1 MAITLTA
8 AKLVTRDAVVDRPLI
23 TVDDDGRIASIT
35 THDKAHTAAITHD
48 FGDSTLSAGLLDI
61 HIHGGAGHDVM
72 EGTPEAL
79 NTLSRFLAKH
89 GVSDYLATTV
99 TASLDATFRA
109 LEGMAAHIESQPAD
123 DAAKVLGIHI
133 EGPFVSHAKKGMHP
147 AQYIVE
153 PSPELLN
160 KFWEASRGAIRL
172 MTIAPE
178 LPGALETITRAK
190 ELGIRISI
198 GHSNATAAEADRGI
212 KAGATTATHTFNAMR
227 AYDHR
232 EPGILGVVLDR
243 NDLYAELICDGIH
256 TTPEAVR
263 LWFKAKGPQRGI
275 LITDAIEATG
285 MPDGEYKL
293 GGTPVFVKNNTC
305 TTAEG
310 VLAGSVLL
318 LERAIAN
325 VRAFTGIELHTAV
338 RLASA
343 NPAAMLGLPD
353 TLAAGQPASF
363 NVFNINGERTQSIL
377 RGKLLN

>member
-1 MAITLTA
+1 MASTFTA

-23 TVDDDGRIASIT
+23 TVDDDGRIASIAT
-35 THDKAHTAAITHD
+35 RDSAHTSAITHD
-48 FGDSTLSAGLLDI
+48 FGDNTLTAGLLDI

-79 NTLSRFLAKH
+79 NTLSRFLAQH
-89 GVSDYLATTV
+89 GVSNYLATTV
-99 TASLDATFRA
+99 TAPLDATYRA
-109 LEGMAAHIESQPAD
+109 LAGMAAHIESQPAD
-123 DAAKVLGIHI
+123 DAAKVIGIHI

-160 KFWEASRGAIRL
+160 KFWEAARGTIRL

-178 LPGALETITRAK
+178 LPNALETIARAK
-190 ELGIRISI
+190 ELGIRVSI

-212 KAGATTATHTFNAMR
+212 KAGATTTTHTFNAMR

-243 NDLYAELICDGIH
+243 NNIYAELICDGIH

-263 LWFKAKGPQRGI
+263 LWLKAKGPERGI

-325 VRAFTGIELHTAV
+325 VRAFTGTDLATAV

-353 TLAAGQPASF
+353 TLAVGQPASF
-363 NVFNINGERTQSIL
+363 NVFNTSGERTQTIL
-377 RGKLLN
+377 RGKLLS